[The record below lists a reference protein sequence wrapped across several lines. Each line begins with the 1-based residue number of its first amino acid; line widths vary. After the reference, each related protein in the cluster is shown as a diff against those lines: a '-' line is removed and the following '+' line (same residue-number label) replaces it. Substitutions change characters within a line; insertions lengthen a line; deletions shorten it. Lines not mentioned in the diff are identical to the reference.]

1 MGSLNSLCRTSY
13 LSLSVTIA
21 LNCLVFLRKSLF
33 KPPLAT
39 AKTASCDGNV
49 HLFVCLSVWLSVSLL
64 PKCKKTRFSQKLR
77 KLELRCPLTSYRKS
91 HMGFFKVGLPIIG
104 ALKSKMAEIRHLEN
118 RHDVIFFCRGWSD
131 FDKILETGA
140 EWHVDCDDVVEIEN
154 ICTVCPEKKWAPP
167 NILHWQVQTC
177 PVLNKIKH
185 ALAHKYLSYCHQ
197 ISYDSII
204 SFNRFSIFTNCCRRF
219 QLPTWLAYYARR
231 TSLTSRMTSFW
242 W

>member
-49 HLFVCLSVWLSVSLL
+49 PSVRLSVCLTVRLSVA
-64 PKCKKTRFSQKLR
+64 KMQKTRFSQKTKEVR
-77 KLELRCPLTSYRKS
+77 ATVSIDELYRKS
-91 HMGFFKVGLPIIG
+91 HMGFFKVPIIG

-140 EWHVDCDDVVEIEN
+140 E
-154 ICTVCPEKKWAPP
+154 
-167 NILHWQVQTC
+167 
-177 PVLNKIKH
+177 
-185 ALAHKYLSYCHQ
+185 
-197 ISYDSII
+197 
-204 SFNRFSIFTNCCRRF
+204 
-219 QLPTWLAYYARR
+219 
-231 TSLTSRMTSFW
+231 
-242 W
+242 